1 MNHFDK
7 FIEYARNEIGEVDGD
22 NIFNGPDFVDDV
34 DHNLYAYGRYVIDRA
49 KDLDPVLDVDASN
62 EIDYAEHKNHFLVF
76 HSDYFIGSRAY
87 RVILEE
93 CEFMYGKMAEDTQD
107 FHNQTDSL
115 IRSLIRNYHHVLNH
129 IEPNL
134 NSRLYNLA
142 DFMEARPDHE

>member
-1 MNHFDK
+1 MDHFDK
-7 FIEYARNEIGEVDGD
+7 FIEYARSEIGEVDG
-22 NIFNGPDFVDDV
+22 NSIFKGPDFVDDV

-49 KDLDPVLDVDASN
+49 RELDPELDVDASN

-76 HSDYFIGSRAY
+76 YSDYFIGSRAY

-93 CEFMYGKMAEDTQD
+93 REFIYGKMAEDTQD

-129 IEPNL
+129 VNL
-134 NSRLYNLA
+134 NPNPEAYNP
-142 DFMEARPDHE
+142 MEDPHEC